1 MLNHVRA
8 DDKDGGPPPW
18 VPFGKKIQPLDID
31 MKDDE
36 KSLKEKEKVI
46 KDEEFLSQRKDAIAA
61 VAATSGVQK
70 VIKGSGRQVKDKL
83 KSKFMFRSYLTFFKF
98 YLDGNPTTRK
108 KRAGQRSEREN
119 SKRR

>member
-61 VAATSGVQK
+61 VAASSGVQK

-83 KSKFMFRSYLTFFKF
+83 KSKFMFRSYLTFF
-98 YLDGNPTTRK
+98 
-108 KRAGQRSEREN
+108 
-119 SKRR
+119 